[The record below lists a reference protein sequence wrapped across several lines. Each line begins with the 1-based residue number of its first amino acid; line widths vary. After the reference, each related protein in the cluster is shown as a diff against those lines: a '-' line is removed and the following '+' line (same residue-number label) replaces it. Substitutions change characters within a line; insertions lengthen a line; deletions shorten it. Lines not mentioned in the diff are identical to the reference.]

1 MSVEQQL
8 RPAFDNLTA
17 RLRRDM
23 ERHLDAA
30 VQELVEHADREA
42 QAADTQREAAL
53 AEAVRTAREAAA
65 QDAQAQHQAVVEQ
78 HLVALS
84 ETDARHRAEL
94 LEAEARHRDTL
105 DSAQAQHREA
115 LDALGARHDESV
127 SQTAQQLRAQAEEHR
142 TVFEEMTREQE
153 TQLAR
158 AIEETERRLIASVQA
173 ADLSAN
179 HRLVES
185 FRAIDM
191 ADSLS
196 DILNVLAGAVSAEAA
211 RSAIFLAGHAQVKS
225 WRTHGFSGDHAASI
239 EMPMADAGIVAA
251 ALESK
256 APASTGGDGG
266 DDAGNQ
272 APVFAA
278 LPDDRAAVAVPMI
291 VNDEV
296 VAVVYADQGQK
307 GDIDRA
313 SWQSVVELL
322 ARHASRSLEAITAH
336 RLAATLGS
344 GATRPRV
351 VSKPADVVSRVPD
364 VPRVPAVPAVP
375 ELDEESAEAQR
386 YARRLVE
393 DLRAAHDAE
402 VQAGLR
408 DGDLMVRLGGPI
420 ASAWS
425 LYEAKVP
432 ESIRNAT
439 NFFHAEMVR
448 TLAGGD
454 ASLLTPKP

>member
-8 RPAFDNLTA
+8 RPAFDNLAA
-17 RLRRDM
+17 RLRRDI

-42 QAADTQREAAL
+42 QAADAQREAAL

-65 QDAQAQHQAVVEQ
+65 LDAQAQHQTVVEQ
-78 HLVALS
+78 HLSALS

-115 LDALGARHDESV
+115 LDALGARYDESV
-127 SQTAQQLRAQAEEHR
+127 SQSTQQLRAQAEEHR
-142 TVFEEMTREQE
+142 TLFEEMTREQE

-158 AIEETERRLIASVQA
+158 AIEETERRIIASLQA

-196 DILNVLAGAVSAEAA
+196 GILNVLASAVSTEAA
-211 RSAIFLAGHAQVKS
+211 RSAIFLSGQAQVKS
-225 WRTHGFSGDHAASI
+225 WRTHGFSGDHAASV

-266 DDAGNQ
+266 DDVGSQ

-296 VAVVYADQGQK
+296 VAVVYADQGQT

-313 SWQSVVELL
+313 SWPAIVELL
-322 ARHASRSLEAITAH
+322 ARHASRSLEAVTAH

-351 VSKPADVVSRVPD
+351 VSKPADVVSRVPE
-364 VPRVPAVPAVP
+364 VARVPAVPG
-375 ELDEESAEAQR
+375 ELDEASAEAQR

-402 VQAGLR
+402 VQAGVR

-420 ASAWS
+420 ATAWS

-448 TLAGGD
+448 TLAGGN